1 MLKQKTFLIG
11 LGVTSAIIILII
23 VRLIIKF
30 DGLYGQDSYEYLR
43 YTNALNN
50 FYHTGSN
57 PGDYFWPLYYP
68 ILGSLLSFFT
78 KSAVALQFISIA
90 SLIISSFYIFKT
102 IVLLNEHKNQIPFYV
117 FSFFSLS
124 PIVFKL
130 GVSNMS
136 DMLST
141 LFIILFFYNGLTYRK
156 KNKVSNLYS
165 VIIFGISAIMTR
177 YAAFVVITPFGLY
190 LIYLFSK
197 RKENLK
203 HVFTFT
209 FIACL
214 LVLPHFIIRQ
224 HNTTEFLNHN
234 WLKDWSVT
242 NFYKNSFTTVDG
254 TSYNLLPNIL
264 YAFSSLFHPSYFL
277 LGFLFNPFFIKAN
290 RITIEIKILI
300 LSFITYG
307 LFLAG
312 IPFQNNRFLLL
323 SFPLIIIILF
333 SGFNLSIEK
342 FNNLFT
348 KKAIQFIVVIIQL
361 TLCSFSLKPIL
372 ERNHLEQEITSKLE
386 NYQNKTLYSFD
397 IDIALQGRGLDFE
410 YKNLWIEK
418 YNTFENGALVLFH
431 PNKFEKQ
438 WKGKNPI
445 INWNNL
451 QNNYNLKIIHNLPE
465 GWILFEII
473 SSKQQI

>member
-1 MLKQKTFLIG
+1 MLKQKTFLLG
-11 LGVTSAIIILII
+11 LSFASSLIILIL
-23 VRLIIKF
+23 VRLIFKF

-43 YTNALNN
+43 YTKAMNN
-50 FYHTGSN
+50 FYHTGIN

-68 ILGSLLSFFT
+68 ILGSLLSFFA
-78 KSAVALQFISIA
+78 KSDVALQFISIA
-90 SLIISSFYIFKT
+90 SLIITSLYIFKT
-102 IVLLNEHKNQIPFYV
+102 IVLLNEQKKHIPFYV
-117 FSFFSLS
+117 FAFFSLS

-141 LFIILFFYNGLTYRK
+141 LFIILFFYNGLVYSK
-156 KNKVSNLYS
+156 KNKVSNLYY
-165 VIIFGISAIMTR
+165 VLIFGISAIMTR
-177 YAAFVVITPFGLY
+177 YAAFVVIAPFGLY
-190 LIYLFSK
+190 LIYLFIK

-203 HVFTFT
+203 HVFAFI

-214 LVLPHFIIRQ
+214 LLLPHFIIRQ

-277 LGFLFNPFFIKAN
+277 FGFLFIPFFIKAN
-290 RITIEIKILI
+290 KITIEIKILI

-323 SFPLIIIILF
+323 SFPLILIILF
-333 SGFNLSIEK
+333 SGFNFAFEK
-342 FNNLFT
+342 FSNLFT
-348 KKAIQFIVVIIQL
+348 KKAILVIVVIIQL
-361 TLCSFSLKPIL
+361 TLCYFSLKPIL
-372 ERNHLEQEITSKLE
+372 DRNHLEQDITSKLE

-397 IDIALQGRGLDFE
+397 VDIALQGRGLEFD
-410 YKNLWIEK
+410 YKNLWIKEYK
-418 YNTFENGALVLFH
+418 TFQNGALVLFH
-431 PNKFEKQ
+431 PAKFEKQ

-451 QNNYNLKIIHNLPE
+451 QNNYNLKVIRNLPE
-465 GWILFEII
+465 GWILYEII
-473 SSKQQI
+473 SRKQQI

>member
-1 MLKQKTFLIG
+1 MLKQKTFLLG
-11 LGVTSAIIILII
+11 LSFASSIIILII
-23 VRLIIKF
+23 VRLIFNF

-50 FYHTGSN
+50 FYLTGNN

-68 ILGSLLSFFT
+68 ILASLLSFFI
-78 KSAVALQFISIA
+78 KSDLALQFISIA
-90 SLIISSFYIFKT
+90 SLIITSLYIFKT
-102 IVLLNEHKNQIPFYV
+102 IVLLNEHKKHIPFYV
-117 FSFFSLS
+117 FAFFSLS

-141 LFIILFFYNGLTYRK
+141 LFIISFFYNGLVYNK
-156 KNKVSNLYS
+156 KNKVSNLYY
-165 VIIFGISAIMTR
+165 VLIFGISAIMTR
-177 YAAFVVITPFGLY
+177 YAAFVVISPFGLY
-190 LIYLFSK
+190 LIYLFIK

-203 HVFTFT
+203 HVFAFI

-214 LVLPHFIIRQ
+214 LLLPHFIIRQ

-277 LGFLFNPFFIKAN
+277 FGFLFFPFFIKAN

-323 SFPLIIIILF
+323 SFPLILIILF
-333 SGFNLSIEK
+333 SGFNFAFEK
-342 FNNLFT
+342 FSNLFT
-348 KKAIQFIVVIIQL
+348 KKAILVIVVIIQV
-361 TLCSFSLKPIL
+361 TLCYFSLKPIL
-372 ERNHLEQEITSKLE
+372 ERNHLEQEITTKLE

-397 IDIALQGRGLDFE
+397 VDIALQGRGLDFD
-410 YKNLWIEK
+410 YKNLWIEEYK
-418 YNTFENGALVLFH
+418 TFQNGALILFH
-431 PNKFEKQ
+431 PTKFEKQ

-445 INWNNL
+445 VNWNSL
-451 QNNYNLKIIHNLPE
+451 QNNYNLKVIRNLPE
-465 GWILFEII
+465 GWILYEII
-473 SSKQQI
+473 SRKQQI